1 MGWPSSNT
9 MILIMIFSHSREL
22 AYSIKENSATHL
34 LVVFKAT
41 ASENLLPKWKMGDQ
55 LTIVTQLSFVTK
67 DTNKM
72 FSQQRTRLL
81 FQDGSG
87 IQVK

>member
-1 MGWPSSNT
+1 MAT
-9 MILIMIFSHSREL
+9 DILI
-22 AYSIKENSATHL
+22 
-34 LVVFKAT
+34 
-41 ASENLLPKWKMGDQ
+41 PKWKMGDQ
-55 LTIVTQLSFVTK
+55 LIIATLLSFVPK
-67 DTNKM
+67 DANKM